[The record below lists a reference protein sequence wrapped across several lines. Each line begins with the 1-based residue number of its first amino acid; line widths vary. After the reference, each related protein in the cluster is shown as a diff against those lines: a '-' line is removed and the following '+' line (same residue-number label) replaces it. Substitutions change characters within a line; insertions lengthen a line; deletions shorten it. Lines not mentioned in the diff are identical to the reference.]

1 MPNKTK
7 KKSKRQTKKKTKKNI
22 FHFDAAKI
30 HPASIIIKK
39 YIT

>member
-7 KKSKRQTKKKTKKNI
+7 KKSKRQAKKKTKKNI
-22 FHFDAAKI
+22 FRFDAAKI